1 MTKLLFIA
9 VAHLVTFSYAREF
22 TDKQGRKLDAELM
35 SVDGANVSLKRNAD
49 GKVFTVHSATFSE
62 ADQAVIREFAATNV
76 SYSFEMKNSR
86 ERISKVK
93 RKMGNVEVE
102 DESWDYKIDLRNLS
116 RGPADGVK
124 IDYCLFKRS
133 DEGGKTK
140 LSPRRACN
148 GTVIGVTIAKGG
160 GHQFT
165 TDPIVL
171 TKTQLDADR
180 YYTNGTKNKT
190 ADSLGGLVVKI
201 FKEERLLF
209 EFATDPDLAAAAV
222 TSAATPGN

>member
-1 MTKLLFIA
+1 
-9 VAHLVTFSYAREF
+9 
-22 TDKQGRKLDAELM
+22 
-35 SVDGANVSLKRNAD
+35 
-49 GKVFTVHSATFSE
+49 
-62 ADQAVIREFAATNV
+62 
-76 SYSFEMKNSR
+76 
-86 ERISKVK
+86 
-93 RKMGNVEVE
+93 
-102 DESWDYKIDLRNLS
+102 
-116 RGPADGVK
+116 
-124 IDYCLFKRS
+124 
-133 DEGGKTK
+133 
-140 LSPRRACN
+140 
-148 GTVIGVTIAKGG
+148 VTIAKGG